1 MVAVAVEGDQVAPVV
16 VGRVLVDVGAVA
28 VVVAAGARER
38 GRTAS
43 TQTSSLTPSIAATL
57 TCSRTV

>member
-1 MVAVAVEGDQVAPVV
+1 MVAVAAEGDQVAPVV

-28 VVVAAGARER
+28 VVAAGARER

-43 TQTSSLTPSIAATL
+43 T
-57 TCSRTV
+57 

>member
-1 MVAVAVEGDQVAPVV
+1 MVAVAVEGGQVAPVV

-28 VVVAAGARER
+28 VVAGARER

-43 TQTSSLTPSIAATL
+43 T
-57 TCSRTV
+57 